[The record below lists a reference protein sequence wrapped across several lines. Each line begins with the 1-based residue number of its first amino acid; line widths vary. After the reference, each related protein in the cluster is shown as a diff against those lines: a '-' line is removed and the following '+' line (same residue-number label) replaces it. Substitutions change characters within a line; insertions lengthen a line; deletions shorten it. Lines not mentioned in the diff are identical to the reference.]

1 MAGTEAD
8 AGANGKAGASGP
20 LRGVRV
26 IEFAGIGPAPF
37 CGMMLADMGAEV
49 ILVERPSADATTQ
62 KPTLMDLGRF
72 ALTHRGKRSIALD
85 MKKPEAVEAAL
96 RLIDT
101 ADVLI
106 EGFRPGVMERLGLGP
121 EVCLARNPKLV
132 YGRMTGWGQS
142 GPLAQSAGHDINY
155 VALSGLLALGRKGAG
170 APPWVPPTIV
180 GDMAGGAMFLAFGI
194 VCGILEAQRSGCG
207 QVVDAA
213 ITDGAAVLGTL
224 IHGAAAGGLWA
235 ADNALQGDAPFY
247 NVYRCADGRWIS
259 LGPLEPQFYR
269 VLRDKLGLTDADW
282 DVQYDAARWPALRER
297 LATVFAGKSRDE
309 WCKQLEGCDACFS
322 PVLEL
327 DEAPA
332 HPHNVARQAFV
343 TLDGVSQ
350 PAPAPRFSRTPG
362 GVNTPRPRCG
372 ADGER
377 LLRDCDFDAA
387 AVAALRNAGALG

>member
-1 MAGTEAD
+1 MAGTD
-8 AGANGKAGASGP
+8 TNAGATGTAEASGP
-20 LRGVRV
+20 LCGVRV

-49 ILVERPSADATTQ
+49 ILVERPSAGAAAQ

-72 ALTHRGKRSIALD
+72 TLTHRGKRSIALD
-85 MKKPEAVEAAL
+85 MKNPEAIKAAL

-101 ADVLI
+101 ADVVI

-121 EVCLARNPKLV
+121 EVCLARNPRLV

-155 VALSGLLALGRKGAG
+155 VALSGLLPLGRKGAG
-170 APPWVPPTIV
+170 APPWAPPTIV
-180 GDMAGGAMFLAFGI
+180 GDMAGGAMFLAFGV
-194 VCGILEAQRSGCG
+194 VCGILEAKRSGRG

-224 IHGAAAGGLWA
+224 IHGAASAGLWA
-235 ADNALQGDAPFY
+235 ADNALQGDSPFY

-259 LGPLEPQFYR
+259 LGPIEPQFYR

-282 DVQYDAARWPALRER
+282 DAQYDAAGWPVLRER
-297 LATVFAGKSRDE
+297 LAAVFAGKPRDE
-309 WCKQLEGCDACFS
+309 WCAQLEGCDACFS

-332 HPHNVARQAFV
+332 HPHNIARESFVA
-343 TLDGVSQ
+343 LDGVIQ

-362 GVNTPRPRCG
+362 GVNTSRPRRG

-377 LLRDCDFDAA
+377 LLRDCGFDAA